1 MTEFDSEQLSHSG
14 QPLRHAHPVGP
25 MRETDTSHHR
35 SRNLDGTVRID
46 ITPENSGWD
55 FLSFAVVEL
64 DVGDTHTD
72 QRDGQETAIVPLR
85 GAGTVRA
92 GGQTF
97 HISRTSVFEEMP
109 HIVYVTPGE
118 AIEVV
123 AAVGGF
129 EFSIGSA
136 EAVGKYP
143 TRLIEPSEMKQE
155 LRGGG
160 AAYRH
165 VNHVLAPPIQAERLI
180 LYEVYVPRGTW
191 SGWAPHRHDG
201 RDGSPYLEEVYYFRT
216 QPDNGFVMQRNW
228 TDEENFDEL
237 FTARNGEAVLVTK
250 GYHSSVACPS
260 SHMMFLNYLA
270 GELYDDERTTPPC
283 FDEAHTW
290 IQDDWDHEAWELPVV
305 RPPDSAG
312 PAVAD

>member
-14 QPLRHAHPVGP
+14 QPLRHARPVGP

-35 SRNLDGTVRID
+35 SRNPDGTVRID
-46 ITPENSGWD
+46 ITPGNSGWD
-55 FLSFAVVEL
+55 FLSFSVIEL
-64 DVGDTHTD
+64 DAGDSHAD
-72 QRDGQETAIVPLR
+72 QRAGQETAIVPLR

-97 HISRTSVFEEMP
+97 EISRTSVFEEMP
-109 HIVYVTPGE
+109 HIVYVTPGD

-136 EAVGKYP
+136 DAVGKYP

-165 VNHVLAPPIQAERLI
+165 VNHVLAPPIKAERLI

-228 TDEENFDEL
+228 TDDEDFDEL

-305 RPPDSAG
+305 RPPYSAG
-312 PAVAD
+312 SAAG